1 VYPTKAFR
9 WIHGNH
15 GRNEYSKHCT
25 AGKFFFAVFSLFRF
39 AFHIGLLE
47 RPLAA
52 GLFLAL
58 ITGEV
63 FPVLIIAVFFELLWL
78 DLIPAGT
85 FIPPNAIFC
94 VTSTTLL
101 CGYFQLEHTGQIF
114 LLMLLSIPG
123 AYILSRIEGWY
134 RIRQNK
140 KYNLILRQ
148 SRDRFSSYSPGKMI
162 LQSLVGSFGV
172 NLFSACLGIYF
183 LAYVYPYLSSIF
195 QFQRE
200 LDWSVVLIAAS
211 ISALAGLRVK
221 KAYLSLV
228 VGMVLISAALAWMQ
242 WPVLV

>member
-1 VYPTKAFR
+1 M
-9 WIHGNH
+9 HGSP
-15 GRNEYSKHCT
+15 GRNEYFKHCP
-25 AGKFFFAVFSLFRF
+25 AGGFFFAVFSLFRF
-39 AFHIGLLE
+39 ALHLGLLE
-47 RPLAA
+47 RPLVA
-52 GLFLAL
+52 GFFLAL

-63 FPVLIIAVFFELLWL
+63 FPVLLIAVFFELLWL

-94 VTSTTLL
+94 VTSVTLL
-101 CGYFQLEHTGQIF
+101 YGHFQLEHTGQIF

-148 SRDRFSSYSPGKMI
+148 SRDRFSSYNPGKMI
-162 LQSLVGSFGV
+162 MQSLVGSFGV
-172 NLFSACLGIYF
+172 GLVTACLGIYF
-183 LAYVYPYLSSIF
+183 LAIVYPHLKDLF

-200 LDWSVVLIAAS
+200 MDWSLILLAAS
-211 ISALAGLRVK
+211 FSALAGLRVK
-221 KAYLSLV
+221 KAYTSLV

-242 WPVLV
+242 WPVLA